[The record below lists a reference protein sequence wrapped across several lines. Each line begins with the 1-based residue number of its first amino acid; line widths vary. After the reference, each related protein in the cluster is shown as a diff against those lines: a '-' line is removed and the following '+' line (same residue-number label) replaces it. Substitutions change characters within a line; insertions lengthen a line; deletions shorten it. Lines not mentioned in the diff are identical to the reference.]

1 MPAFGQGFFANTRA
15 ARARL
20 RRPIPSRVQQDH
32 LASSLFRFDAQDI
45 DKRPGGRIQDRP
57 VETGLLFDVLTGIV
71 DRSLGGGGHIAD
83 RQFLGDDQTMPANQL
98 GRYRVDVVLAPVG
111 NLPVALGE
119 GPTRL
124 SGSPRSLALQRV
136 GQLTLLNPQRLL
148 FAVQQ
153 SIVGEGAVL
162 SRAISEGRKRLD
174 TPIEPR
180 FKVSTFPVRLAR
192 APCRQ

>member
-98 GRYRVDVVLAPVG
+98 GRYLVDVILAPVG

-124 SGSPRSLALQRV
+124 SGSPRTKYRKKC
-136 GQLTLLNPQRLL
+136 
-148 FAVQQ
+148 
-153 SIVGEGAVL
+153 ID
-162 SRAISEGRKRLD
+162 AIM
-174 TPIEPR
+174 
-180 FKVSTFPVRLAR
+180 LAR
-192 APCRQ
+192 AEPRMDAPFTSNPALGALCLEHWALRG